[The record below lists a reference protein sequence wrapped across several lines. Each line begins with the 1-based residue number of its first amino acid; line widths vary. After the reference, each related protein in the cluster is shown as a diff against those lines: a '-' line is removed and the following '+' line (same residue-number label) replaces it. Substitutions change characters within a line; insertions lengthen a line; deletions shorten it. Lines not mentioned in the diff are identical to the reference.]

1 MLERYHHF
9 HPCRVSRG
17 ILCGDGAVAT
27 GGKSKLAVKV
37 VGYRSDV
44 APGEGALHLTPN
56 GWVAVVINGGN
67 AARAIRVTTGEVWVL
82 RRRGS

>member
-1 MLERYHHF
+1 M
-9 HPCRVSRG
+9 
-17 ILCGDGAVAT
+17 
-27 GGKSKLAVKV
+27 KV